1 MGLGNVS
8 ERRSQPPQVGVSVVI
23 LALGEDANGAEA
35 GRDGEAT
42 ERNGGKRNRLWL
54 PLVRRVR
61 QPFQGMWALP
71 GGDLRADRT
80 LEQAAYAAL
89 ESTTDLHPRYLEQ
102 LYTFGGPTRSHGGL
116 PMVSIVYWAL
126 VGRAEAREF
135 KAGDNVQWFPEN
147 ELPELAFD
155 HREIIDYALQRLR
168 TKIEYPLVA
177 TRLVGEEFTLA
188 QLHGVYEA
196 ITGETIDLANFR
208 RKMLASGQLEATGRK
223 QREGRHRPA
232 ATYRYVPEGGA
243 GDSNVGSFGNAGN
256 VSGTAASG
264 NLMGLD
270 LGLGLDG
277 GSGVD
282 TVTQVV
288 GGDGREG
295 NRHDGNGRDD
305 NAGAGGS
312 MGVETEGERSDAPAS
327 KAAANGH
334 RAGTASAGIETG
346 HFDREDPLAALV
358 PSRR

>member
-23 LALGEDANGAEA
+23 LALGEDCGDSGERQ
-35 GRDGEAT
+35 GRGCG
-42 ERNGGKRNRLWL
+42 NHNRLWL

-71 GGDLRADRT
+71 GGGLRADRT

-126 VGRAEAREF
+126 VGQTEAREL

-208 RKMLASGQLEATGRK
+208 RKMLASGQLEATGNKR
-223 QREGRHRPA
+223 REGRHRPA
-232 ATYRYVPEGGA
+232 ATYRYMPGEDA
-243 GDSNVGSFGNAGN
+243 GDGKGDADDRSDKAAGRFGSFETRSAAGKPQPESATSPDP
-256 VSGTAASG
+256 V
-264 NLMGLD
+264 
-270 LGLGLDG
+270 
-277 GSGVD
+277 
-282 TVTQVV
+282 
-288 GGDGREG
+288 
-295 NRHDGNGRDD
+295 
-305 NAGAGGS
+305 
-312 MGVETEGERSDAPAS
+312 PA
-327 KAAANGH
+327 
-334 RAGTASAGIETG
+334 RPV
-346 HFDREDPLAALV
+346 REDPLAALV